1 MWKRGIP
8 AKKKY
13 FGRLLTWLTAVISLI
28 VIVFTITTYLIAH
41 KIFMKNEYET
51 SNKILNQ
58 LKFNI
63 EFVDKTIKASSKSL
77 FLNPG
82 VSYVMNSSQG
92 SIDMSELYSKLI
104 GATSSVMLSN
114 NYIHSICVYNSV
126 NEQYYYTGK
135 SLYFDDKELKK
146 LIKEY
151 PNVPKQKPILR
162 KIAYEYGKTQEYE
175 NVLTYIMYETTGPL
189 KKIDSALIINA
200 RPEWILDNISAID
213 ANNSGNKIFVMDEKG
228 QFLGD
233 ADNIGETEQ
242 ALLNEYTK
250 HKNAKGDIPSH
261 FICEIMNQEYIVTY
275 NEIKDIGFT
284 LFRIRPAKE
293 VYKYVDMLKI
303 NNLAAAVIAL
313 LLSGLIS
320 IIISNKLYKPIGTL
334 VKSVSASG
342 NSEFYINHRD
352 EISYLKNVYKYS
364 MEKLEKYDSEK
375 IKYRS
380 IMRTYWLKKLL
391 TDTEKIEREQY
402 ETICKENM
410 INIPYDYD
418 YYVCLLKIDNFKEFQ
433 RINNIKDRKLIRF
446 GVINIT
452 TEVLSEDFV
461 VDGVDMNEEHVAFI
475 IGINSES
482 GEKAGKVVECIKK
495 AQDCILKYLNISVT
509 ASISEKI
516 DNLWMIPEGYQEAL
530 KNSLY
535 RFVLGRRSVI
545 TTERIQQNCT
555 SKVRSYSKESE
566 KKLIE
571 SIKLAKIKEI
581 EEELKIIINEISLLS
596 YDNITVSIIKL
607 VDVVKSSLFTFSEA
621 LNYPTK
627 SGFLDIRHLIYDIE
641 TIEELYQML
650 LETIKDEI
658 SAQLEKESNA
668 KYGIVAEAAV
678 GIINKNYWDISLCTN
693 QIASLMKINPR
704 YLARAFKDV
713 IGMSIPNYINNVRLK
728 KAAELLCGDPDV
740 NVYNV
745 IEEVGFDNESYF
757 YRMFK
762 MKYGCTPKEYA
773 LQKSIAENI

>member
-1 MWKRGIP
+1 MLKRGIL

-13 FGRLLTWLTAVISLI
+13 FGRLLIWLTAVISLI

-41 KIFMKNEYET
+41 QIFMKNEFET

-63 EFVDKTIKASSKSL
+63 EFIDKTIKASSKSL

-82 VSYVMNSSQG
+82 VSYIMNSSQG
-92 SIDMSELYSKLI
+92 SIEMSELYSKLI
-104 GATSSVMLSN
+104 GTTSSVMMAN

-135 SLYFDDKELKK
+135 SLYFDDKELKE
-146 LIKEY
+146 LIEDY
-151 PNVPKQKPILR
+151 PNIPKQKPILR
-162 KIAYEYGKTQEYE
+162 KIAYEYGKKQEYE

-213 ANNSGNKIFVMDEKG
+213 TKNSGNRIFVMDDKG
-228 QFLGD
+228 QFL
-233 ADNIGETEQ
+233 NSTENSLETER
-242 ALLNEYTK
+242 ALLDEYTK
-250 HKNAKGDIPSH
+250 HKNSGGDIPDH
-261 FICEIMNQEYIVTY
+261 FICKIMNQEYIVTY

-293 VYKYVDMLKI
+293 VYKYVDMLRI
-303 NNLAAAVIAL
+303 SNLAAAAIVL
-313 LLSGLIS
+313 LLSVLVS
-320 IIISNKLYKPIGTL
+320 IIVSNKLYKPIGTL
-334 VKSVSASG
+334 VKHVSASG
-342 NSEFYINHRD
+342 NSEFHLNQPD
-352 EISYLKNVYKYS
+352 EISYLNNVYKYS
-364 MEKLEKYDSEK
+364 MEKIEKYDNEK
-375 IKYRS
+375 IKYRG
-380 IMRTYWLKKLL
+380 IMKTYWLKKLL

-402 ETICKENM
+402 ETICRENM
-410 INIPYDYD
+410 INIPYDYN

-433 RINNIKDRKLIRF
+433 RINSIKDRKLIRF
-446 GVINIT
+446 AIINIT
-452 TEVLSEDFV
+452 TEVLSKDFASE
-461 VDGVDMNEEHVAFI
+461 GVDMNEEHVAFI
-475 IGINSES
+475 IGVNPDS
-482 GEKAGKVVECIKK
+482 GEKVDKVIECIMK
-495 AQDCILKYLNISVT
+495 AQECIHKYFDISVT

-530 KNSLY
+530 ENSLY

-545 TTERIQQNCT
+545 TVERIQQNCT
-555 SKVRSYSKESE
+555 NKIRSYSKESE
-566 KKLIE
+566 KKLID

-607 VDVVKSSLFTFSEA
+607 LDAVKSSLLTFSET
-621 LNYPTK
+621 LNFSIK
-627 SGFLDIRHLIYDIE
+627 SGFLDIRHIIYDIE
-641 TIEELYQML
+641 TIDELYQML
-650 LETIKDEI
+650 LETIKDGI
-658 SAQLEKESNA
+658 NAQLEKESNA
-668 KYGIVAEAAV
+668 KYGIIAEAAV

-693 QIASLMKINPR
+693 EIASLMKINPR
-704 YLARAFKDV
+704 YLARAFKDI

-728 KAAELLCGDPDV
+728 KAAELLGSDPDV
-740 NVYNV
+740 NVYDV

-773 LQKSIAENI
+773 LQKSLAENV